1 MLSLLEVSLS
11 EVHRLCEAFLFK
23 EAELLDSNDTSQWLE
38 LLSPDLT
45 YRIPVQTCDDAE
57 YMDQSLLSTGAH
69 LDETFSSIRMRV
81 ERLATGHAWA
91 EQPRSRTCR
100 LITNTRVIE
109 RTDSEVTVRSNFML
123 YRTQRDGS
131 RYDLLCGERRDHLV
145 VANDGLRLR
154 DRVVLLTPTTLQTP
168 NLAIFL

>member
-1 MLSLLEVSLS
+1 MLRLVDMTHR

-45 YRIPVQTCDDAE
+45 YRVPVLTCDNAE
-57 YMDQSLLSTGAH
+57 HLDQPLLSTGAH

-81 ERLATGHAWA
+81 QRLATGHAWA

-100 LITNTRVIE
+100 LITNIRVTA
-109 RTDSEVTVRSNFML
+109 RTDTEATVRSNFML

-131 RYDLLCGERRDHLV
+131 RYDLLCGERHDRLV
-145 VANDGLRLR
+145 IATDGLRLR

-168 NLAIFL
+168 NLGIFL